1 MNFSFF
7 IKTKFI
13 HYTVGGEKMV
23 DKLIAL
29 LAMTL
34 KFMFKDTAKDKAE
47 FVMAIASLVREIKDL
62 VKELRK
68 LF

>member
-1 MNFSFF
+1 
-7 IKTKFI
+7 
-13 HYTVGGEKMV
+13 MV
-23 DKLIAL
+23 DKLISL

-47 FVMAIASLVREIKDL
+47 LIMAIASLVREITEL

-68 LF
+68 QY

>member
-1 MNFSFF
+1 M
-7 IKTKFI
+7 T
-13 HYTVGGEKMV
+13 
-23 DKLIAL
+23 DKLISL

-34 KFMFKDTAKDKAE
+34 KFMFKEKAKDKAE
-47 FVMAIASLVREIKDL
+47 LIMAIASLVREIKEL

>member
-1 MNFSFF
+1 
-7 IKTKFI
+7 
-13 HYTVGGEKMV
+13 MV
-23 DKLIAL
+23 DKLISL

-34 KFMFKDTAKDKAE
+34 KFMFKEKAKDKAE
-47 FVMAIASLVREIKDL
+47 LIMAVASLVREIKDL